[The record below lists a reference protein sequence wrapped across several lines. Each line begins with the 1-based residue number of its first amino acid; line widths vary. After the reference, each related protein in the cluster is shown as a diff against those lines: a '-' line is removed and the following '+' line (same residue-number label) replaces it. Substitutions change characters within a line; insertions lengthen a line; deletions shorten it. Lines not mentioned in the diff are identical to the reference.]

1 MYEYSWCK
9 LNRWRMSWCLRSRRD
24 MFKSICAQLTK
35 LSWRDFQIPRRLS
48 AVTASTNLTLAH
60 RRKITMDSS
69 WRPPPPCRVGDPI
82 SSIDTPA
89 LIVDLDKMATNLK
102 AMPQSMKKYP
112 GVLVRPHGKAHKCPQ
127 VASLQVCCHEMCK
140 QWRMS
145 LSDYY
150 YQGWLSPRQ
159 KGIPPLPYPWLGLMG
174 RKREKYISAREK
186 VGGYGRNSQMCLF

>member
-1 MYEYSWCK
+1 
-9 LNRWRMSWCLRSRRD
+9 

-48 AVTASTNLTLAH
+48 AVSASTNLTLAH

-89 LIVDLDKMATNLK
+89 LVVDLDKMATNLK

-127 VASLQVCCHEMCK
+127 VASLQVDHGAVGLCCQTLVEAEAMVYGAGIRDVFVSNQVC
-140 QWRMS
+140 S
-145 LSDYY
+145 TLSCSD
-150 YQGWLSPRQ
+150 RF
-159 KGIPPLPYPWLGLMG
+159 KG
-174 RKREKYISAREK
+174 SH
-186 VGGYGRNSQMCLF
+186 